1 MINMPTKEKKADYIK
16 RMCQEN
22 NLTVA
27 EVLRK
32 AGASPTL
39 LVTWD
44 KEDPK
49 SIQMY
54 DAIVEAIEVLSKEK
68 QSVE

>member
-1 MINMPTKEKKADYIK
+1 MENMPAKEKKADYIK
-16 RMCQEN
+16 RLCNEN

-49 SIQMY
+49 SIQVF
-54 DAIVEAIEVLSKEK
+54 DAVVEAITVLSTEK
-68 QSVE
+68 HGA